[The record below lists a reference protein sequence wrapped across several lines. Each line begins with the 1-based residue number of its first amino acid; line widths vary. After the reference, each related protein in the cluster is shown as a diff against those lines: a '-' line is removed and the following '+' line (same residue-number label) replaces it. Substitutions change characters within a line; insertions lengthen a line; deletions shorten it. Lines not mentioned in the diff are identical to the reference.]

1 MRTLLILRHAK
12 SSWKE
17 PGLTDHDR
25 PLNRRGKRDAPRV
38 GELLKEL
45 DLVPQQIF
53 SSSALRAASTARL
66 VTQGCGFDPER
77 IDITPQLYL
86 ATPDTYIDYV
96 RRHAE
101 GEGRVL
107 VIGHN
112 PGLEG
117 LLHVLTGLDEHLPT
131 AALAEVRLDIED
143 WDSIHRDA
151 PGELIRIWRPKDDG

>member
-25 PLNRRGKRDAPRV
+25 PLNKRGQRDAPRV
-38 GELLKEL
+38 GELLDEL

-53 SSSALRAASTARL
+53 SSDAVRAATTARM
-66 VTQGCGFDPER
+66 VAQACRFDLDLL
-77 IDITPQLYL
+77 DITPHLYL
-86 ATPDTYIDYV
+86 ATPDTYIQYV
-96 RRHAE
+96 QRHGE

-107 VIGHN
+107 VVGHN

-117 LLHVLTGLDEHLPT
+117 LLHVLTGVDEHLPT
-131 AALAEVRLDIED
+131 AALAEVRLDIDD
-143 WDSIHRDA
+143 WSAIHRDA
-151 PGELIRIWRPKDDG
+151 PGELIRIWRPKDHP